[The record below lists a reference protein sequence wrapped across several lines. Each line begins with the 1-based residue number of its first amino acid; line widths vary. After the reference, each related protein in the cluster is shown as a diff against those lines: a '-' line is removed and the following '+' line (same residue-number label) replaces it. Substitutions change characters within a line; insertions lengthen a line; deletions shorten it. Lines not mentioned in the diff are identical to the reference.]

1 MAAIAARPRASDTSR
16 KMSILSG
23 IPASLKVV
31 LPLAVGGALAGAVAL
46 AATSGGGTVSAPH
59 RSVAHWRTREDV
71 SVTNY
76 LVASQV
82 QADFVARAEEEAAA
96 IRRDGGVGQQPQ
108 NEVVV
113 WIVNDEASLAL
124 AMQGFFDTNAVRLE
138 LGLPETTLVD
148 LRAVVR

>member
-1 MAAIAARPRASDTSR
+1 M
-16 KMSILSG
+16 
-23 IPASLKVV
+23 
-31 LPLAVGGALAGAVAL
+31 
-46 AATSGGGTVSAPH
+46 
-59 RSVAHWRTREDV
+59 

-124 AMQGFFDTNAVRLE
+124 AMQGFFDTNAVRFE